1 MNDVN
6 NSQSI
11 QLRLGD
17 LLHAIA
23 KNKRMILLLTLAG
36 LVVGVALS
44 GLSFLR
50 GEMTKEYLITASA
63 VVTSENAGG
72 NYPATNA
79 AYPRNEDITL
89 ANSLVEPMIY
99 ILQSDRALS
108 QVIEQMGLLG
118 ITPKDIASNLTL
130 RQYNTTRIIEM
141 SLYWRSAEE
150 GVRILETLTAISR
163 PLFQQTLGIGSIAS
177 VNEPTAKFLVGGSL
191 NASIWLYMTFLGLI
205 LGVCISALQVLLH
218 PTLTNVRDVSDKL
231 GLQTLGT
238 LPDNVEWFSRDRVSL
253 SVSGIRD
260 EIVEEFSSTA
270 HILRNRLGSGLHK
283 CIYVTSASHEEG
295 KTVIAANLAVA
306 LSNLGYRVLLIDFD
320 FRNPRLGSLF
330 LDAVDY
336 EHSLN
341 ALYRGDISEVEAITT
356 LTGYLDLL
364 PTVVEHRGIMM
375 DETTLSL
382 VKRLAQTYDYVLMDT
397 PPVGMVAD
405 AMRLNQVADSAVF
418 VMRYDAS
425 TLDVIRDALER
436 LDKSGTLIA
445 GCVINGVT
453 SGVRWDE
460 SEANSPQWSKP
471 KKRKKSKRR
480 EEKRKKR

>member
-1 MNDVN
+1 MN
-6 NSQSI
+6 NSQAI

-17 LLHAIA
+17 LLHAIT
-23 KNKRMILLLTLAG
+23 KNKKMILLLTLAG

-72 NYPATNA
+72 NYPASGA
-79 AYPRNEDITL
+79 GYPRNEDVTL
-89 ANSLVEPMIY
+89 ANTLVEPVIY

-108 QVIEQMGLLG
+108 RVITNMGLLG

-150 GVRILETLTAISR
+150 GVQILRTLTNQSR
-163 PLFQQTLGIGSIAS
+163 SLFQETLGIGSIEII
-177 VNEPTAKFLVGGSL
+177 NEPNAKYLVGGSL
-191 NASIWLYMTFLGLI
+191 NASIWLYMTFLGLV
-205 LGVCISALQVLLH
+205 LGISISALQVLLR
-218 PTLTNVRDVSDKL
+218 PTLTNVRDISTRL
-231 GLQTLGT
+231 GLETLGT
-238 LPDNVEWFSRDRVSL
+238 FPESSEWFSSGKVSL
-253 SVSGIRD
+253 AVSGTRD

-270 HILRNRLGSGLHK
+270 HILRNRLGSGSGK
-283 CIYVTSASHEEG
+283 RIYVTSASHDEG
-295 KTVIAANLAVA
+295 KTVIAANLGVA

-320 FRNPRLGSLF
+320 FRNPRLGNLF
-330 LDAVDY
+330 LDTVEY

-341 ALYRGDISEVEAITT
+341 ALYRGDITEGEAITT
-356 LTGYLDLL
+356 LTGYLDLM
-364 PTVVEHRGIMM
+364 PTVADHRGIMM

-382 VKRLAQTYDYVLMDT
+382 VDRLSKAYDYVLMDT

-418 VMRYDAS
+418 VVRYDAS
-425 TLDVIRDALER
+425 TMDVIRDAVER
-436 LDKSGTLIA
+436 LDKSGTMIA
-445 GCVINGVT
+445 GCVVNGVT

-460 SEANSPQWSKP
+460 DDIDSPQWGKT
-471 KKRKKSKRR
+471 KKRKKNRR
-480 EEKRKKR
+480 KEKKNKNR